1 MRRGLALPLLLAG
14 LAASP
19 AAAQIQHEDPD
30 WPCVQRLV
38 PTLGAAAYW
47 GGPEPAEDT
56 GWRDDPAAAAAVA
69 GAAPRGV
76 DVERGEDVL
85 RAYLAALPPDAR
97 PAAAARAMEGLTAAT
112 NEQRTVIIERL
123 RNLTRRQRTVAA
135 RVSAISA
142 RLRSLPPDAPERP
155 DLAAQRVFVLREFDE
170 VQRTI
175 MYACEVPVEMEAR
188 LGSYA
193 RALTEGQEP

>member
-1 MRRGLALPLLLAG
+1 MRRILALWLLLVG
-14 LAASP
+14 P

-47 GGPEPAEDT
+47 GGPEPAEGT
-56 GWRDDPAAAAAVA
+56 GWRDDPAIAALVAAAA
-69 GAAPRGV
+69 PRSV
-76 DVERGEDVL
+76 DVERGTALLQE
-85 RAYLAALPPDAR
+85 YLAAQPPEAR
-97 PAAAARAMEGLTAAT
+97 PAAAARAMEGLTAAV
-112 NEQRTVIIERL
+112 NEQRGVIVERL
-123 RNLTRRQRTVAA
+123 RNLTRRQRSVAD
-135 RVSAISA
+135 RVSDTSA
-142 RLRSLPPDAPERP
+142 RLRAVPQNAPQRP
-155 DLAAQRVFVLREFDE
+155 DLVTQQTLVLREFDE

-175 MYACEVPVEMEAR
+175 VYACEAPVELEAR

>member
-1 MRRGLALPLLLAG
+1 MRRLLAALALLAG
-14 LAASP
+14 LAAGL

-38 PTLGAAAYW
+38 PVLGAAAYW
-47 GGPEPAEDT
+47 GGPEPAEGT

-76 DVERGEDVL
+76 DVERGTDLL
-85 RAYLAALPPDAR
+85 RAYLATQPPDAR
-97 PAAAARAMEGLTAAT
+97 PAAAARAMEGLTAAV
-112 NEQRTVIIERL
+112 NEQRGVIIERL
-123 RNLTRRQRTVAA
+123 RNLTRRQRAVAE
-135 RVSAISA
+135 RVSASSA
-142 RLRSLPPDAPERP
+142 RLRALPLDAPERP
-155 DLAAQRVFVLREFDE
+155 DLAAQRVLILREFDE

-175 MYACEVPVEMEAR
+175 VYACEVPVEMEAR